1 MTKVLV
7 LEIDYWG
14 YYGGNLEELTLY
26 PIEASGIIFEKL
38 KDGFYD
44 SAVSLGEFEGKHSEC
59 YADLT
64 VTTIDLEECK
74 KEKGIK
80 TLSDLINKSEFGY
93 IEGFFENRL
102 EDLKDYSVDKSIE
115 LQKMFDIET
124 NEYGDPNFYGI
135 YKKFIT
141 DLKKKYT
148 ENFKNITV
156 TNNDYESAVK
166 LLEDNNIELFN

>member
-7 LEIDYWG
+7 LEVDYYG
-14 YYGGNLEELTLY
+14 YYGGNLEEITLY
-26 PIEASGIIFEKL
+26 PIEANGILFEKL
-38 KDGFYD
+38 KDGLYD

-64 VTTIDLEECK
+64 VTTVDLEECK

-80 TLSDLINKSEFGY
+80 TLSDLINKSKFGY
-93 IEGFFENRL
+93 IERFFEGSL
-102 EDLKDYSVDKSIE
+102 EEMEEHDVDKSIE
-115 LQKMFDIET
+115 LQKTFGIKAGSYPE
-124 NEYGDPNFYGI
+124 FYGI
-135 YKKFIT
+135 YKKFIA

-148 ENFKNITV
+148 ESFKNITV
-156 TNNDYESAVK
+156 TNDDYQSAVK